1 MGCRGDMM
9 GYSSHMADMVLQLG
23 YKHEHNGEL
32 GKKNWLYNGDIAGI
46 SWDYIMIDIG
56 YNAISIQP
64 TI

>member
-32 GKKNWLYNGDIAGI
+32 DKKNWLYNGDIAGI
-46 SWDYIMIDIG
+46 C
-56 YNAISIQP
+56 
-64 TI
+64 

>member
-1 MGCRGDMM
+1 V
-9 GYSSHMADMVLQLG
+9 SS
-23 YKHEHNGEL
+23 
-32 GKKNWLYNGDIAGI
+32 GKFWGGVSKPIILWAIYGDIAGI